1 MALYE
6 QQRTISI
13 MGTFGEG
20 NTGDDIL
27 LLSTIQGIK
36 SRCPECRIVVFTGR
50 REHTQQFLLSEG
62 IPLDSFELIYTG
74 RWGLREP
81 GFPFLQSLRWIG
93 GNLLWISRSDLLLIG
108 PGTQFQDVTRRFRL
122 LFFLFRAFLSIMMR
136 TPYAFIGMGY
146 WRVNGWIC
154 RKALRFTANRSV
166 FLTTRDKGSALDLAT
181 LGVKPSKIIPLA
193 DVSFIHAISSKEAA
207 V

>member
-27 LLSTIQGIK
+27 LLATIQGIK
-36 SRCPECRIVVFTGR
+36 SRCPECRIVVFTGK
-50 REHTQQFLLSEG
+50 REHTQLFLLREG
-62 IPLDSFELIYTG
+62 IPLDSFNLIYTG

-81 GFPFLQSLRWIG
+81 GLPFLRSLSWIG
-93 GNLLWISRSDLLLIG
+93 GNFLWISRSDLLLIG

-122 LFFLFRAFLSIMMR
+122 LFFLSRAFLAIVLR

-146 WRVNGWIC
+146 WRVTGWLC
-154 RKALRFTANRSV
+154 RKALRFTANHSA
-166 FLTTRDKGSALDLAT
+166 FLSTRDQGSACELAA
-181 LGVKPSKIIPLA
+181 LGIKHSKIIPLA
-193 DVSFIHAISSKEAA
+193 DVSFIQARSSQEAE